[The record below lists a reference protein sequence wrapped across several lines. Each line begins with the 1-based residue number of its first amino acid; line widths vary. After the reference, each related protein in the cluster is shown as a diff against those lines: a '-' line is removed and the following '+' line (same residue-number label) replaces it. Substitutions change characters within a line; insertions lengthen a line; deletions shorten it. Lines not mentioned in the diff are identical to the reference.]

1 MIRSAVRQTIE
12 VIIIIII
19 TIIIITRFCY
29 FRAQRKT
36 CDFVRWLV
44 RVLVRGLPR
53 PFHVSSPRAK
63 LSTNPSCT
71 LFSPTF
77 PLERETSLSLF
88 LS

>member
-36 CDFVRWLV
+36 CDFV